1 MWADTTN
8 LHEKKGRFMLS
19 RWYFEEDMMF
29 NKPRPRF
36 LMMAFSFLAVMTL
49 LLSACGQGTPTGGG
63 SGTGSST
70 ANGKPT
76 PGGTWIDDLYE
87 EPDSLISNGSSET
100 FALMVDAAIW
110 APLFY
115 GDSSGVIH
123 PGLATEIPTVA
134 NGDVSSDLKTWTIKL
149 RPNLVW
155 SDGQPENADDVDFT
169 WKLWNGGKFTV
180 NSTSGINLIKS
191 TDISADKLSITFH
204 LSQPYAIFTTA
215 WVDGALAPLPKHLYS
230 SMAPDQIQK
239 SKENLDPSVVSGPF
253 TVKESVRGDHYTMVK
268 NPKYYLASQGFPYLD
283 SIIFKIVA
291 DQDTIYKDFQAG
303 TITSSWFLDVT
314 KTAQYKLLTNYTLPK
329 NPATVNYEAMHFNLT
344 NPILK
349 DVNVRKAMALAID
362 HDALIKTARL
372 GNAVPLCTNHGSGYH
387 PGYDPSAPCPQYSP
401 SAAGALLDSA
411 GWKLG
416 SDGIRHKGNQSL
428 ILTYSTTA
436 NNPWRKADEEILQS
450 NFSKIGIKINIQN
463 YPAST
468 YFGTILPQGKF
479 DIGEFENSYNNGY
492 DGDDSTEY
500 GCSFIPTAANSYSG
514 ANYQHYCNP
523 DADKLFTQE
532 QSSLDPNVRQ
542 QAFVQLHKIYL
553 TDFPFI
559 TLYGPSDLSVVKK
572 TTHNYLP
579 LAFETSVMWTWW
591 CDGGKC

>member
-1 MWADTTN
+1 
-8 LHEKKGRFMLS
+8 
-19 RWYFEEDMMF
+19 MF

-70 ANGKPT
+70 ASGKPT

-314 KTAQYKLLTNYTLPK
+314 KTAQDKLLTNYMLPK

-401 SAAGALLDSA
+401 SAAGARA
-411 GWKLG
+411 P
-416 SDGIRHKGNQSL
+416 R
-428 ILTYSTTA
+428 
-436 NNPWRKADEEILQS
+436 
-450 NFSKIGIKINIQN
+450 
-463 YPAST
+463 
-468 YFGTILPQGKF
+468 
-479 DIGEFENSYNNGY
+479 
-492 DGDDSTEY
+492 
-500 GCSFIPTAANSYSG
+500 
-514 ANYQHYCNP
+514 
-523 DADKLFTQE
+523 
-532 QSSLDPNVRQ
+532 
-542 QAFVQLHKIYL
+542 
-553 TDFPFI
+553 
-559 TLYGPSDLSVVKK
+559 
-572 TTHNYLP
+572 
-579 LAFETSVMWTWW
+579 
-591 CDGGKC
+591 